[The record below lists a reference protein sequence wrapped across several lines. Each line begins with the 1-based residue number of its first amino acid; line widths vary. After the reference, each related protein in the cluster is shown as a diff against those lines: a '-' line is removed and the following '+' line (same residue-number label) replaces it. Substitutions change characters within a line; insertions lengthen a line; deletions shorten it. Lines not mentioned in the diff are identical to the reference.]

1 MRTER
6 VMSVIKSRFALGLL
20 VGLLCLSF
28 GPCAVGPAQS
38 AAAPVMRIAF
48 PSGMNG
54 QIVVTMDKAG
64 IAQQSGFKAEYDS
77 FQYGPPMMEALAAG
91 SIDAVVTS
99 LMPVTAYASKLP
111 GDIKIVAMV
120 GQSSHA
126 LMVDKDSA
134 IVAPEALAGKK
145 IGVSFGSDSHLD
157 TLVWLKEIGLS
168 DKVSLV
174 NISPGELATALANKS
189 VDAIV
194 IRQPQVLR
202 LQQQS
207 GARILHSWPFRF
219 VSIVKTKF
227 MAEHPEEV
235 AKYLDGLRRAILFI
249 AQNHEKS
256 ADWFGEYLRTDPAI
270 VQAVSKDDPFY
281 AATDLN
287 QIDISVKPDDRAL
300 IGKWAEDALEQKMIK
315 HKLDLGALFQ

>member
-1 MRTER
+1 MQAIYTNR
-6 VMSVIKSRFALGLL
+6 VRSLVVVAL
-20 VGLLCLSF
+20 CIAAAA
-28 GPCAVGPAQS
+28 CAVPTS
-38 AAAPVMRIAF
+38 AIAAEPVMRIAF

-64 IAQQSGFKAEYDS
+64 IAQQSGLKAKFDS

-99 LMPVTAYASKLP
+99 LMPVTSYAAKIP

-120 GQSSHA
+120 GQSSHS
-126 LMVDKDSA
+126 LMVDKSSGIA
-134 IVAPEALAGKK
+134 TIEALAGKK
-145 IGVSFGSDSHLD
+145 LGVSFGSDSHLD
-157 TLVWLKEIGLS
+157 TLVWLKEKGFA

-174 NISPGELATALANKS
+174 NIAPAELATALGNKS

-207 GARILHSWPFRF
+207 GAQILHTWPFRF

-227 MAEHPEEV
+227 IAEHPQEV
-235 AKYLDGLRRAILFI
+235 EKYIAALRKAILFI
-249 AQNHEKS
+249 AQNQQKS
-256 ADWFGEYLRTDPAI
+256 AEWFGEYLRTDPA
-270 VQAVSKDDPFY
+270 VVMAASKDDPFY
-281 AATDLN
+281 AAKDLG
-287 QIDISVKPDDRAL
+287 QIDIAVKPDSRAL
-300 IGKWAEDALEQKMIK
+300 IGKWAADAFEHKMIRQK
-315 HKLDLGALFQ
+315 PDLDSLFQ

>member
-1 MRTER
+1 MAISER
-6 VMSVIKSRFALGLL
+6 AMSAINTNFMGGLAAAA
-20 VGLLCLSF
+20 LCLAT
-28 GPCAVGPAQS
+28 CAVPRIANAADPA
-38 AAAPVMRIAF
+38 MRIAF

-54 QIVVTMDKAG
+54 QIVVAMDKAG
-64 IAQQSGFKAEYDS
+64 IARQSGLKAEFDS

-99 LMPVTAYASKLP
+99 LMPVTAYAAKIP
-111 GDIKIVAMV
+111 GDVKIVAMV
-120 GQSSHA
+120 GQSSHS
-126 LMVDKDSA
+126 LMVDKDSGIA
-134 IVAPEALAGKK
+134 GPEALTGKK

-157 TLVWLKEIGLS
+157 ALVWLKQIGLS

-174 NISPGELATALANKS
+174 NIAPAELATALANKS

-207 GARILHSWPFRF
+207 GAQILHTWPFRF

-227 MAEHPEEV
+227 IAEHPQEV
-235 AKYLDGLRRAILFI
+235 EKYLAGLRWAILFI
-249 AQNHEKS
+249 AQNHQKS
-256 ADWFGEYLRTDPAI
+256 ADWFGEYLRADPAI
-270 VQAVSKDDPFY
+270 IQAVSKDDPLY
-281 AATDLN
+281 AVTDLD

-300 IGKWAEDALEQKMIK
+300 IGKWASDALEQKMIK
-315 HKLDLGALFQ
+315 RPLDLDSLFQ

>member
-1 MRTER
+1 
-6 VMSVIKSRFALGLL
+6 MSAINSNFARGLVTVALFLG
-20 VGLLCLSF
+20 
-28 GPCAVGPAQS
+28 
-38 AAAPVMRIAF
+38 AAACSAPTARASSPVMRIAF

-54 QIVVTMDKAG
+54 QIVVTMEKAG
-64 IAQQSGFKAEYDS
+64 IAEQSGFKAEFNS

-99 LMPVTAYASKLP
+99 LMPVTAYAAKIP

-120 GQSSHA
+120 GQSSHS
-126 LMVDKDSA
+126 LMVDNSSGIA
-134 IVAPEALAGKK
+134 GPEALAGKK
-145 IGVSFGSDSHLD
+145 LGVSFGSDSHLD

-174 NISPGELATALANKS
+174 NIAPAELATALANKS

-202 LQQQS
+202 LQEQS
-207 GARILHSWPFRF
+207 GAKIIHSWPFRF

-227 MAEHPEEV
+227 IAEHPQEV
-235 AKYLDGLRRAILFI
+235 EKYLAALRRAILFI
-249 AQNHEKS
+249 AQNHQKS

-270 VQAVSKDDPFY
+270 IQTVSKDDPFY
-281 AATDLN
+281 AATDLD
-287 QIDISVKPDDRAL
+287 QVDISVKPADRAL
-300 IGKWAEDALEQKMIK
+300 IGKWASDAFEQKMIK
-315 HKLDLGALFQ
+315 RQLDLESLFR